1 MTAAIKDLRRD
12 EMPDSRAFQAIL
24 PDLDAARATLVARPE
39 LEGFVVACAEAA
51 LAAPWPA
58 LPASLYLDFARTGTR
73 SAFEAA
79 VFRRRE
85 LLRDL
90 MYGEIVEG
98 QGRFA
103 SAIADA
109 AWSITEEATWCW
121 PAHLFLQKAGYG
133 LPDIDEPVVDLGTG
147 ITAGLLAMVHRLMA
161 TPLDA
166 VSPMIRQR
174 IERTVRD
181 RLLDPCRDRDDFW
194 WMGLSLHPLFH
205 VIRLNNW
212 NSWIGSN
219 WLLAH
224 VVFETEPTA
233 FAQGVDRI
241 IATLDRLLATYGED
255 GGCPEGPAYWRV
267 AAAGLLQ
274 CLELLRP
281 VLDPERL
288 RADLRLRN
296 FGRFVAETHIAGD
309 YYVNFADGAPQA
321 RQPAGLVRR
330 WADLVDDA
338 ELRAEADRL
347 AARQGLLEM
356 RLADAACEDLIGT
369 VHQSV
374 FDTLSSLS
382 VLPDLTAPR
391 APAGRAP
398 ALYLPSLE
406 MAIVRDRQSDEQ
418 GWFLAAKAGHNGD
431 SHNHNDVGSFL
442 LYRDGKPLIV
452 DAGVGTYTAQT
463 FSDRRYEIWTMRS
476 HYHNVPLANGFE
488 QSAGAAFGAT
498 DVAFASDADGAT
510 LAMDIAGAY
519 PEAAGLRTLKR
530 KVHAARDGNITVEDA
545 LSAGSPI
552 PFELHLL
559 SAADATEIAPGEI
572 RLSSRDLSPGRPSG
586 AGRLS
591 YPPQLEAV
599 IEIVPM
605 EDPALS
611 RHWGTHLTLLRLRP
625 PQPVSELTSTIVFSE
640 ENQP

>member
-1 MTAAIKDLRRD
+1 MTAAIKDLRVD
-12 EMPDSRAFQAIL
+12 KTPDSRDFQAVL
-24 PDLDAARATLVARPE
+24 PDLAAARAALTARPE
-39 LEGFVVACAEAA
+39 LAVFAVARAEAA
-51 LAAPWPA
+51 LATAWPA
-58 LPASLYLDFARTGTR
+58 LPASLYLDFAQTGTR
-73 SAFEAA
+73 STFETA

-90 MYGEIVEG
+90 TYGEIVEG
-98 QGRFA
+98 QGRFSA
-103 SAIADA
+103 AIADA

-147 ITAGLLAMVHRLMA
+147 VTAGLLAMVHRLMA
-161 TPLDA
+161 QPLDA
-166 VSPMIRQR
+166 VSPMIRKR
-174 IERTVRD
+174 IERTVRQ

-224 VVFETEPTA
+224 LVFETEPSA
-233 FAQGVDRI
+233 FAHGVDRI

-267 AAAGLLQ
+267 ATAGLLQ

-281 VLDPERL
+281 ILDPERL
-288 RADLRLRN
+288 RSDLRLRN

-330 WADLVDDA
+330 WADLVDDTD
-338 ELRAEADRL
+338 LRAEADRL
-347 AARQGLLEM
+347 ASRQGLLEQK
-356 RLADAACEDLIGT
+356 LTEAAFDELIGT

-382 VLPDLTAPR
+382 VLPKLTAPQVEVVR
-391 APAGRAP
+391 APT
-398 ALYLPSLE
+398 LYLPSLE
-406 MAIVRDRQSDEQ
+406 MAIVRDQQADDQ

-476 HYHNVPLANGFE
+476 HYHNVPLVNGCE

-498 DVAFASDADGAT
+498 DVAFVSDIDGAT
-510 LAMDIAGAY
+510 LSMNIAGAY
-519 PEAAGLRTLKR
+519 PSAAGLRGLKR
-530 KVHAARDGNITVEDA
+530 KVQAVRGGDITVEDA
-545 LSAGSPI
+545 LSASSPI

-559 SAADATEIAPGEI
+559 SAADAAEIAPGEI
-572 RLSSRDLSPGRPSG
+572 ALVPRELAPGRPSG

-591 YPPQLEAV
+591 YPPQMEAI

-611 RHWGTHLTLLRLRP
+611 RHWGTHLTLLRFRH
-625 PQPVSELTSTIVFSE
+625 PQPVAEFTSTIVFSE

>member
-1 MTAAIKDLRRD
+1 MTAAIKDLRLD
-12 EMPDSRAFQAIL
+12 KVLDSRDFQTIVPNLA
-24 PDLDAARATLVARPE
+24 AARTALTARPE
-39 LEGFVVACAEAA
+39 FAAHAVARAEAA
-51 LAAPWPA
+51 LAADWPA

-98 QGRFA
+98 QGRFTQ
-103 SAIADA
+103 AIADA

-147 ITAGLLAMVHRLMA
+147 VTAGLLAMVHRLMA
-161 TPLDA
+161 PQLDA
-166 VSPMIRQR
+166 VSPMIRRR
-174 IERTVRD
+174 IERTVRQ

-224 VVFETEPTA
+224 LVFETEPAA
-233 FAQGVDRI
+233 FARGIDRI
-241 IATLDRLLATYGED
+241 VETLDRLLATYGED

-267 AAAGLLQ
+267 ATAGLLQ

-281 VLDPERL
+281 ILDPDRL
-288 RADLRLRN
+288 RGDLRLRN

-330 WADLVDDA
+330 WADLVDD
-338 ELRAEADRL
+338 ESLRAEADRL
-347 AARQGLLEM
+347 AERQGLLEPI
-356 RLADAACEDLIGT
+356 LAEATSDELIGT

-374 FDTLSSLS
+374 FDTLSSLA
-382 VLPDLTAPR
+382 VLPELAAPS
-391 APAGRAP
+391 APAVRAP

-406 MAIVRDRQSDEQ
+406 MAIVRDGQAADD

-442 LYRDGKPLIV
+442 LYRDGRPLIV

-476 HYHNVPLANGFE
+476 HYHNVPLVNGCE

-498 DVAFASDADGAT
+498 DVAFSSDSEGAT

-519 PEAAGLRTLKR
+519 PEAAQLRSMKR
-530 KVHAARDGNITVEDA
+530 RVQAVRGGTITIEDI
-545 LSAGSPI
+545 LSADTPI

-559 SAADATEIAPGEI
+559 CAADAIETAAGEI
-572 RLSSRDLSPGRPSG
+572 SLVARDLAPGRPSG

-591 YPPQLEAV
+591 YPSRMEAI
-599 IEIVPM
+599 IEILPM

-611 RHWGTHLTLLRLRP
+611 RHWGAHLTLLRLRHP
-625 PQPVSELTSTIVFSE
+625 HPVSELASTIVFSAQE
-640 ENQP
+640 